1 MNYYSGYGVTPGN
14 VQLGVQAPASQLTP
28 EQIAEINRIR
38 GLGGQQNFT
47 SNLNIGG
54 PTAPAAPTL
63 GQQASETWEKAK
75 QGTKD
80 VYQKSKQGA
89 KNFLANY
96 PQAAG
101 YGRAGLAIA
110 GALPAAATAFSEIE
124 AGRPVGALGALAPAG
139 LSAAGA
145 ALLGK
150 GPIGTAVG
158 VGLMG
163 LGAIL
168 PGAAASG
175 AESVR
180 QKVTGDPTKGKEGE
194 FSTQM
199 AINKQLAE
207 LGATQYRNNM
217 GVYTSAMRDLSRD
230 ASNQAYLDLQ
240 RNLPLLNQAKNADLT
255 RQQALLNTQ
264 SQAYMQQ
271 GVVATAGA
279 LAQGQQAGSFNLA
292 QSYLQNNP
300 YANSVMQAPQIR
312 FG

>member
-1 MNYYSGYGVTPGN
+1 MASERVPQGGSLAVYDPMVAAGGYLRDPAASYAAYG
-14 VQLGVQAPASQLTP
+14 QRQA
-28 EQIAEINRIR
+28 
-38 GLGGQQNFT
+38 GNFT
-47 SNLNIGG
+47 K
-54 PTAPAAPTL
+54 TAQDFL
-63 GQQASETWEKAK
+63 
-75 QGTKD
+75 
-80 VYQKSKQGA
+80 
-89 KNFLANY
+89 KNY
-96 PQAAG
+96 GG
-101 YGRAGLAIA
+101 YGRVGLAA
-110 GALPAAATAFSEIE
+110 LGALPAAGTAMEE
-124 AGRPVGALGALAPAG
+124 LQAGRSTGALAALAPAG

-175 AESVR
+175 AESAR
-180 QKVTGDPTKGKEGE
+180 QKLTGEPTKGKEGE

-199 AINKQLAE
+199 AINKQLAQ
-207 LGATQYRNNM
+207 LGTTQYRDNM
-217 GVYTSAMRDLSRD
+217 GVYTSSIRDLSRD

-240 RNLPLLNQAKNADLT
+240 RNIPLLNQMKNADLT

-279 LAQGQQAGSFNLA
+279 LAQGQQAGTFNLA

>member
-14 VQLGVQAPASQLTP
+14 IQLGVQAPASQLTP
-28 EQIAEINRIR
+28 EQIAEIQRIK
-38 GLGGQQNFT
+38 GLGGQQGFT
-47 SNLNIGG
+47 ANLNLGG
-54 PTAPAAPTL
+54 PTAPAAPSL
-63 GQQASETWEKAK
+63 GQQASEAWAKTK
-75 QGTKD
+75 QGTKEA
-80 VYQKSKQGA
+80 YQKGKQGA
-89 KNFLANY
+89 QDFLAKY
-96 PQAAG
+96 PQAGG
-101 YGRAGLAIA
+101 YARTGLALA
-110 GALPAAATAFSEIE
+110 GALPAAGTAMEE
-124 AGRPVGALGALAPAG
+124 LQAGRPLGAVAALAPAG
-139 LSAAGA
+139 LSAAGS
-145 ALLGK
+145 ALIGK
-150 GPIGTAVG
+150 GPYGTAAG
-158 VGLMG
+158 IALLG

-175 AESVR
+175 AESTR
-180 QKVTGDPTKGKEGE
+180 QKLTGEPTKGKEGE

-207 LGATQYRNNM
+207 LGTTQYRDNM
-217 GVYTSAMRDLSRD
+217 GVYTSAMRDLSSN

-240 RNLPLLNQAKNADLT
+240 RNIPLLNQMKNADLT

-279 LAQGQQAGSFNLA
+279 LAQGQQAGTFNLA

>member
-1 MNYYSGYGVTPGN
+1 MAVNYAFPTEGMMGPSTPIDRITARNSMFGVGVPTPG
-14 VQLGVQAPASQLTP
+14 GAPVSP
-28 EQIAEINRIR
+28 EE
-38 GLGGQQNFT
+38 L
-47 SNLNIGG
+47 
-54 PTAPAAPTL
+54 
-63 GQQASETWEKAK
+63 K
-75 QGTKD
+75 QGVKD
-80 VYQKSKQGA
+80 RLRQGKQGA
-89 KNFLANY
+89 QNFLANY
-96 PQAAG
+96 PQLGG
-101 YGRAGLAIA
+101 YTRAGIALA
-110 GALPAAATAFSEIE
+110 GALPAAGVAMEE
-124 AGRPVGALGALAPAG
+124 LGAGRPTGALAALAPAG

-168 PGAAASG
+168 PGAAAST

-207 LGATQYRNNM
+207 LGTTQYRDNM
-217 GVYTSAMRDLSRD
+217 GVYTSAMRDLSSN

-240 RNLPLLNQAKNADLT
+240 RNIPLLNQMKNADLT

-279 LAQGQQAGSFNLA
+279 LAQGQQAGTFNLA
-292 QSYLQNNP
+292 QSYLQSNP

>member
-1 MNYYSGYGVTPGN
+1 MVMPQFGGIPGLPTGPQSFAPPLTQEQLN
-14 VQLGVQAPASQLTP
+14 QLSPEDLNRLQAQLGRAGVPRVGFREQAN
-28 EQIAEINRIR
+28 E
-38 GLGGQQNFT
+38 
-47 SNLNIGG
+47 
-54 PTAPAAPTL
+54 
-63 GQQASETWEKAK
+63 
-75 QGTKD
+75 
-80 VYQKSKQGA
+80 VYQKGKKSA
-89 KNFLANY
+89 KEGYQKAQDFLAKY
-96 PQAAG
+96 PQAGG
-101 YGRAGLAIA
+101 YARAGVAVL
-110 GALPAAATAFSEIE
+110 GALPAAGTAMEE
-124 AGRPVGALGALAPAG
+124 LQAGRPLGAVAALAPAG

-150 GPIGTAVG
+150 GPLGTAVG

-168 PGAAASG
+168 PGASASG
-175 AESVR
+175 AESAR
-180 QKVTGDPTKGKEGE
+180 QKLTGEPTKGKEGE

-207 LGATQYRNNM
+207 LGTTQYRDNM
-217 GVYTSAMRDLSRD
+217 GVYISAVRDLSSN

-240 RNLPLLNQAKNADLT
+240 RNIPLLNQMKNADLT

-279 LAQGQQAGSFNLA
+279 LAQGQQAGTFNLA